1 MLLKYLIAAAA
12 AADLVVSQRVEGQ
25 VGAANE
31 TTPTARECD
40 SNGCRTIHYV
50 DVGKANHNFYP
61 NSINAREGDIVSFQF
76 YPANHSV
83 IRAAYGYPC
92 VPYEYLEYGE
102 EGFYSGFFPILGVQ
116 DSPPVWNLTINS
128 TEPIFYYCGAPDSC
142 TGYGMLGAINANG
155 STPVS
160 SQITLA
166 RQADYMLIP
175 GEPFPTEEELLS
187 MSKLAQVATTVATT
201 ITASPTRG
209 SAAQSSNAGGGSP
222 GNNDHQSSLSTGAIA
237 GIAVAAGVVGIGGAA
252 LFFLLARTRSLKK
265 RLDQQQQQQQPTTQ
279 PPGPGQAPFAGND
292 TSMYDSSGHMSVLPP
307 YQGYGPHGQEVI
319 KTHNGEYI
327 SVDRTG
333 SPQLSPPMHPQ
344 QFPQYPPM
352 NPRFTTYTTTSE
364 LGGNEASVV
373 ELAAP
378 ASEAAKSAEMTERS
392 NRY

>member
-1 MLLKYLIAAAA
+1 
-12 AADLVVSQRVEGQ
+12 
-25 VGAANE
+25 
-31 TTPTARECD
+31 
-40 SNGCRTIHYV
+40 
-50 DVGKANHNFYP
+50 
-61 NSINAREGDIVSFQF
+61 
-76 YPANHSV
+76 
-83 IRAAYGYPC
+83 
-92 VPYEYLEYGE
+92 
-102 EGFYSGFFPILGVQ
+102 
-116 DSPPVWNLTINS
+116 
-128 TEPIFYYCGAPDSC
+128 
-142 TGYGMLGAINANG
+142 MLGAINANG

-166 RQADYMLIP
+166 RQADYMLVP

-209 SAAQSSNAGGGSP
+209 SAAQSSNAGGGSL
-222 GNNDHQSSLSTGAIA
+222 GNNDHQSSSLSTGAIA

-279 PPGPGQAPFAGND
+279 PPGPGQASFAGNH

-344 QFPQYPPM
+344 QFPQYPSM
-352 NPRFTTYTTTSE
+352 NPRFTT
-364 LGGNEASVV
+364 
-373 ELAAP
+373 
-378 ASEAAKSAEMTERS
+378 
-392 NRY
+392 